1 VNAVAERTDQL
12 PQRLQAA
19 AQGSRVLLLV
29 SPLTDARPVT
39 GWLNRHGVAFEQ
51 VELSMA
57 SAQSRAEFHRLQAA
71 TGWRGLPQI
80 FIDGEFV
87 GGIEEFFDHPV
98 VAQAD
103 DAEGPDQVRRTA
115 QWLGYLGALPFIA
128 CALLALLADNRVQ
141 DLAQQALL
149 GYGAVILSFVGALHW
164 TRGLQAGAA
173 ATGTG
178 LLLVSVLPALLGWL
192 GLLLPWPEG
201 GLLLAIGFAVMYL
214 FDRRAWRA
222 HPWFQRLRLHL
233 SATAI
238 VCLVSGA
245 AFAAVPA

>member
-1 VNAVAERTDQL
+1 MNSVAERTPRL

-19 AQGSRVLLLV
+19 VQGARVLLLV

-57 SAQSRAEFHRLQAA
+57 SAQSRAEFHQVQAA

-80 FIDGEFV
+80 FFDGEFV
-87 GGIEEFFDHPV
+87 GGIEEFFAHPEV
-98 VAQAD
+98 TAAGRV
-103 DAEGPDQVRRTA
+103 ESPEQVRRTA
-115 QWLGYLGALPFIA
+115 RWLGYLGALPFIA
-128 CALLALLADNRVQ
+128 CPLLALFADGGVQ
-141 DLAQQALL
+141 DAALQALL

-173 ATGTG
+173 ATGTR
-178 LLLVSVLPALLGWL
+178 LLLVSVLPALLGWIAL
-192 GLLLPWPEG
+192 MLPWPEA
-201 GLLLAIGFAVMYL
+201 GLLMAVGFAVMYL

-222 HPWFQRLRLHL
+222 QPWFQRLRLHL
-233 SATAI
+233 SAMAI
-238 VCLVSGA
+238 CGLVSGA
-245 AFAAVPA
+245 ALAAVSA

>member
-1 VNAVAERTDQL
+1 VNAVAERVRPL
-12 PQRLQAA
+12 PRRLQAA
-19 AQGSRVLLLV
+19 VQGARVLLFV

-57 SAQSRAEFHRLQAA
+57 SAQSRAEFHQLQTA

-80 FIDGEFV
+80 FFDGEFV
-87 GGIEEFFDHPV
+87 GGIEEFFAHPEV
-98 VAQAD
+98 SEATGVQSP
-103 DAEGPDQVRRTA
+103 GQVRRTA
-115 QWLGYLGALPFIA
+115 QWLGYLGALPFVA

-141 DLAQQALL
+141 DMALQALL

-164 TRGLQAGAA
+164 TRGLHADAA
-173 ATGTG
+173 GTG
-178 LLLVSVLPALLGWL
+178 SRLLLVAVLPALLGWL

-201 GLLLAIGFAVMYL
+201 GLLVAAGFAVMYL

-233 SATAI
+233 SATAV
-238 VCLVSGA
+238 VCLLTGA
-245 AFAAVPA
+245 AFAAVNA